1 MENTTTEHE
10 EARLEA
16 IKKWEEEHHK
26 DPIGVGDLLGLE
38 TASYHEEA
46 LEKGLVQEE
55 EDITLL
61 ILRKFP
67 VETEAKMMERD
78 QMRAE
83 VLPLSWFIKTVE
95 QARNSHEFCDV
106 WVVRDIKTGL
116 DYRLGVYSPTL
127 GIYNAERFRP
137 NGWETYWSDVSSW
150 NTISHHPAG
159 RV

>member
-1 MENTTTEHE
+1 MENTTTE

-16 IKKWEEEHHK
+16 IKKWKEEHEVE
-26 DPIGVGDLLGLE
+26 PIGVGDLLGLE
-38 TASYHEEA
+38 TAFYHEEA

-55 EDITLL
+55 EPITLL
-61 ILRKFP
+61 ILRNFP
-67 VETEAKMMERD
+67 VETEAKMMEQD

-106 WVVRDIKTGL
+106 WVARDIKTGL

-159 RV
+159 RA